1 MRAMDPNPFRAPQR
15 VVSTVYTALFLI
27 GGGIISA
34 IAGAILKAI
43 RPEQPS

>member
-1 MRAMDPNPFRAPQR
+1 MRAMDPNPFRVPQH
-15 VVSTVYTALFLI
+15 VVSTAYTALFLI

-43 RPEQPS
+43 KSKQPS